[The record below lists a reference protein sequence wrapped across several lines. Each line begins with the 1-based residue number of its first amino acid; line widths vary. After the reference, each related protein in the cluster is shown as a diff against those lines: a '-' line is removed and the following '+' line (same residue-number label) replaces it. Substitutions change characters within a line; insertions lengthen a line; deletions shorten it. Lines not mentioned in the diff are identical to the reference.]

1 MKIKDRGLPRTR
13 GKPQFWEITAKR
25 SRRIGWEKFIRVGT
39 ENKTLERFKQE
50 NPEYTVIKS
59 IKEARI
65 LILQHRYLYLDFRD
79 SSRFWVITAHYNK
92 KAKPCKYIIRAENES
107 RARRYFSETYP
118 WLDIYRVNR
127 TNFWCDGLRI
137 YCDFG

>member
-1 MKIKDRGLPRTR
+1 MKIKDRGLPGTR

-25 SRRIGWEKFIRVGT
+25 SRRIGWENFIRVGT
-39 ENKTLERFKQE
+39 EDKTLERFKQE

-79 SSRFWVITAHYNK
+79 SSRFWVIILFRVAFKRFKTLKMITMRVAP
-92 KAKPCKYIIRAENES
+92 AKRRIKRLFCRES
-107 RARRYFSETYP
+107 S
-118 WLDIYRVNR
+118 L
-127 TNFWCDGLRI
+127 
-137 YCDFG
+137 